1 MRATEMLIPLIFA
14 AGIGLAMATQTA
26 INSQLRQYLNSPIQ
40 AAFFSFLVG
49 TICLAIMMLVMMW
62 NGSATKPT
70 LSQLNEIP
78 IWLWVGGLLGVYAV
92 TASIYT
98 APKLGFLT
106 FTGLVLFGQVI
117 MSMLLDHFGLIG
129 VEKNPVNWQRLL
141 GATLIA
147 IGIIFTL
154 QR

>member
-1 MRATEMLIPLIFA
+1 MRVTEMLIPLFIA
-14 AGIGLAMATQTA
+14 AGVGLAMATQTA
-26 INSQLRQYLNSPIQ
+26 VNSQLRQYLNSPIQ

-62 NGSATKPT
+62 NGSALKPT

-78 IWLWVGGLLGVYAV
+78 VWLWVGGLLGVYAV

-141 GATLIA
+141 GAILIA

>member
-1 MRATEMLIPLIFA
+1 MRATEMLIPLFFA
-14 AGIGLAMATQTA
+14 AVVGLAMATQTA
-26 INSQLRQYLNSPIQ
+26 VNSQLRQYLNSPIQ

-62 NGSATKPT
+62 NGSALKPT

-78 IWLWVGGLLGVYAV
+78 VWLWVGGLLGVYAV

-141 GATLIA
+141 GAILIA

>member
-1 MRATEMLIPLIFA
+1 MRVTEMLIPLFFA
-14 AGIGLAMATQTA
+14 VGVGLAMATQTA
-26 INSQLRQYLNSPIQ
+26 VNSQLRQYLNSPIQ

-62 NGSATKPT
+62 NGSALKPT

-78 IWLWVGGLLGVYAV
+78 VWLWVGGLLGVYAV

-141 GATLIA
+141 GAILIA

>member
-1 MRATEMLIPLIFA
+1 MRATEMLIPLFFA
-14 AGIGLAMATQTA
+14 AGVGLAMATQTA
-26 INSQLRQYLNSPIQ
+26 VNSQLRQYLNSPIQ

-78 IWLWVGGLLGVYAV
+78 IWLWVGGLLGVYAI

-141 GATLIA
+141 GAILIA

>member
-62 NGSATKPT
+62 NGSALKPT

-78 IWLWVGGLLGVYAV
+78 VWLWVGGLLGVYAV

-141 GATLIA
+141 GAILIA